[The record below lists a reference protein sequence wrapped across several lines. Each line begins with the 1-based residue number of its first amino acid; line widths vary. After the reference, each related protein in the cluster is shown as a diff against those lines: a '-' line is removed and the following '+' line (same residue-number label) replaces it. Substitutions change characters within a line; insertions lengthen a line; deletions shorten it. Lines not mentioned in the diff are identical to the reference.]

1 MPDAAARHALLERRI
16 PPQTGFALDVGEGQ
30 LLRITDPLGG
40 QVSDLIAFSA
50 ADLREW
56 LSTGRTIDYAG
67 TIGLSEGQTL
77 YSNRSTPMLR
87 VERDTVGT
95 HDLLLAPCSQEM
107 FERLHG
113 VTGRHPS
120 CFENLATTLEPYGV
134 EPDTIPT
141 TVNLFMDVRPG
152 SDGRISIHPPASGA
166 GDYIELRALADLVVG
181 VTACSAEQTNAGR
194 FGPIDLALFSA

>member
-1 MPDAAARHALLERRI
+1 MPDGPARRVVLERRI
-16 PPQTGFALDVGEGQ
+16 APQTGTAFDLTDGD

-67 TIGLSEGQTL
+67 TILLAEGQTL
-77 YSNRSTPMLR
+77 YSNRSTPMLS
-87 VERDTVGT
+87 VERDTVGR
-95 HDLLLAPCSQEM
+95 HDLLLSPCSEEM

-113 VTGRHPS
+113 VTAPHPS
-120 CFENLATTLEPYGV
+120 CFGNLALNLEPFGV
-134 EPDTIPT
+134 EPDAIPT
-141 TVNLFMDVRPG
+141 TVNLFMDVRPAA
-152 SDGRISIHPPASGA
+152 DGRITIHPPASRA
-166 GDYIELRALADLVVG
+166 GDYIELRALVDLVVG

-194 FGPIDLALFSA
+194 FGPVDIAVFRD